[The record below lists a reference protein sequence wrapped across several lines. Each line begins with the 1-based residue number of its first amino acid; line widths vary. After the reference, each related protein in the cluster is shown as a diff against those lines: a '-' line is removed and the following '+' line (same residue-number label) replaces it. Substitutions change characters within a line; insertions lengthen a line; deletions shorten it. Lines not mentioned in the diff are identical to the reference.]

1 MKYNILICDDEKDIV
16 SALKLYL
23 GEENYNLYEAYNGRE
38 ALEILDREDIHL
50 LLLDIMMPEM
60 DGIETLATLRR
71 DKNIPV
77 ILLTAKSEDTDK
89 ILGLN
94 IGADDYITKP
104 FNPVELLARVKSQIR
119 RYTQFGGKLVSED
132 DNLLTLGEITLDDS
146 KKIVTLAGE
155 VVGLTPKEYG
165 ILKLFMKNPGKVFSL
180 KEIYEKVWNED
191 CFGSENTVA
200 VHIRHLREKI
210 EINPDEPRHL
220 QVVWG
225 QGYKINWGIVRWKN

>member
-38 ALEILDREDIHL
+38 ALEILNKEDIHL

-89 ILGLN
+89 VLGLN
-94 IGADDYITKP
+94 IGADDYVTKP

-119 RYTQFGGKLVSED
+119 RYTQFGAQVATD
-132 DNLLTLGEITLDDS
+132 CNVLTLGEITLDDS
-146 KKIVTLAGE
+146 KKVVALAGE
-155 VVGLTPKEYG
+155 AISLTPKEYG
-165 ILKLFMKNPGKVFSL
+165 ILKLLMENPGRVFSL
-180 KEIYEKVWNED
+180 KEIYAKVWNED
-191 CFGSENTVA
+191 CYGSENTVA

-225 QGYKINWGIVRWKN
+225 QGYKIN